1 MAGFADASHSGMGG
15 MVAGH
20 RGGKRGLGGR
30 ALIVLAAAGLL
41 TFDTAALAAHN
52 RVADNVALD
61 NVAPDNMTEARRLNS
76 IASQAGP
83 GAAAGAIAKGALG
96 AAAGGNLGGDLGGD
110 AKLAPGYP
118 TLEQHAAL
126 VEWAERMDLPRPM
139 PVGYDA
145 ASAMIEQLATR
156 AMAIFGDGTLDV
168 AERRRLFRELLLS
181 NFDMVAMGRIVLGR
195 NWRRA
200 TPEQQ
205 TEYMTLFE
213 DYLVATYTRRFQGY
227 SGERLR
233 IKGSRDAREG
243 VTVVRSEIAMA
254 QGDPVRVDWLVTV
267 KSGRPRIIDV
277 VVAGVSM
284 AITHRSDFAAVINR
298 AGGIEGLLAE
308 LRAKINS

>member
-1 MAGFADASHSGMGG
+1 MAGFADASHSG
-15 MVAGH
+15 

-52 RVADNVALD
+52 RAADNMALD
-61 NVAPDNMTEARRLNS
+61 NVAPDNVTEARRLNS

-96 AAAGGNLGGDLGGD
+96 AAAGGNLGGSDLGGD

-126 VEWAERMDLPRPM
+126 VEWAERMDLPRPT

-156 AMAIFGDGTLDV
+156 AMAILGDGTLDV